1 MTAHI
6 IKRASELSPENSIYN
21 LTGFSGT
28 AYANA
33 TTDVDF
39 KMAGE
44 RWLVGGTLLVGG
56 GNWGD
61 TATIQIVDKD
71 NILGYGANVVL
82 NQFVTNLQIRNDV
95 TLQEKLEVSYVSLV
109 PKDIYI
115 RIKYTN
121 TSGNPV
127 GVACN
132 LFLHKP
138 KDATS

>member
-1 MTAHI
+1 MTQYI
-6 IKRASELSPENSIYN
+6 IKKASELSSDNSVYS

-28 AYANA
+28 AYASSTSNIEY
-33 TTDVDF
+33 
-39 KMAGE
+39 KMPGE

-61 TATIQIVDKD
+61 SATIQIVDKD
-71 NILGYGANVVL
+71 NILGYGAGLVL
-82 NQFVTNLQIRNDV
+82 NQFVTNLQIRPDV
-95 TLQEKLEVSYVSLV
+95 TLQEKLEVSYVSLI

-115 RIKYTN
+115 RIVYTN
-121 TSGNPV
+121 TGNTAV

-132 LFLHKP
+132 LFIHRP